1 MPAKPLKIPA
11 RLLARYRSGDL
22 NATQLGALL
31 GVSATPVYKE
41 LRRLGVDTSKSTR
54 KALSI
59 ARRKGFADAAALG
72 ARAAGLYAA
81 GLSLRRVARETGLTF
96 EGVRQV
102 LLRNGVK
109 LRGHGAAVLARC
121 PPAGRLDPNDLGHR
135 LRSLRAGVGLSQR
148 ALAARCGLQPR
159 TVSQLERGR
168 TRPTWATL
176 DKLARGLGCGAED
189 LGVRNGP

>member
-1 MPAKPLKIPA
+1 LTVRALSRPLHRDPQA
-11 RLLARYRSGDL
+11 LLA
-22 NATQLGALL
+22 QLRGL
-31 GVSATPVYKE
+31 GI
-41 LRRLGVDTSKSTR
+41 DTSRSHR
-54 KALSI
+54 KALAI
-59 ARRKGFADAAALG
+59 ARGKGYQDSAAME
-72 ARAAGLYAA
+72 ARAAELYAA
-81 GLSLRRVARETGLTF
+81 GLSLRRVASETGLTC

-159 TVSQLERGR
+159 TVSQL
-168 TRPTWATL
+168 
-176 DKLARGLGCGAED
+176 
-189 LGVRNGP
+189 

>member
-11 RLLARYRSGDL
+11 ALLSRYREGTL
-22 NATQLGALL
+22 YGAELGRLL
-31 GVSATPVYKE
+31 GVCTSRAIEE
-41 LRRLGVDTSKSTR
+41 LRRLGIDTSKGHR
-54 KALSI
+54 RRLSI

-72 ARAAGLYAA
+72 VRVAELYAG
-81 GLSLRRVARETGLTF
+81 GLSLRRVARETGLTA
-96 EGVRQV
+96 EGVRQA

-109 LRGHGAAVLARC
+109 PRGRGAAVLARC

-159 TVSQLERGR
+159 TVSQLGR
-168 TRPTWATL
+168 AGTRPTWASL
-176 DKLARGLGCGAED
+176 CRLARALGCGAED
-189 LGVRNGP
+189 LCLRNGP

>member
-1 MPAKPLKIPA
+1 MPLYWLPG
-11 RLLARYRSGDL
+11 RLHQS
-22 NATQLGALL
+22 
-31 GVSATPVYKE
+31 S
-41 LRRLGVDTSKSTR
+41 RRL
-54 KALSI
+54 LSI
-59 ARRKGFADAAALG
+59 ARRKDFADAGALSAKVAALQ
-72 ARAAGLYAA
+72 AAGHIL
-81 GLSLRRVARETGLTF
+81 LRVARETGLAG

-159 TVSQLERGR
+159 TVSQLGR
-168 TRPTWATL
+168 AGTRPTWASL
-176 DKLARGLGCGAED
+176 CRLARALGCGAED
-189 LGVRNGP
+189 LCLRNGP